1 MRIRGDR
8 YIKLS
13 PEDAWVEDL
22 AVRFDGRYVRNH
34 DAYIHRLIME
44 RMLDRS
50 LVKGEIVDHIN
61 GDKLDNR
68 RENLRVTDVSTNT
81 RNCKLTKR
89 NSSGYKGVSLASDGR
104 RYEARVMSNY
114 RIVWRSTFDSP
125 EEAAE
130 AYLTKRSELFGDKWQ
145 D

>member
-22 AVRFDGRYVRNH
+22 AVRFDGRYARNH
-34 DAYIHRLIME
+34 DAYVHRLIME

-50 LVKGEIVDHIN
+50 LLKGEIVDHIN

-125 EEAAE
+125 KEAAE
-130 AYLTKRSELFGDKWQ
+130 AYLAKRSELFGDKWQ